1 MTDEEFSKEYLKSF
15 EKGRRLLHKH
25 LAEMPEEERQFNRE
39 FNKLIND
46 YQKKY
51 PEGLPF
57 QMPYTFEELKE
68 AYETDR
74 PLHTWEKFKG
84 WYTPDPEDWVL

>member
-1 MTDEEFSKEYLKSF
+1 MMTLEKLEEFRKKLKERQSK
-15 EKGRRLLHKH
+15 
-25 LAEMPEEERQFNRE
+25 MPEEERRRNIE
-39 FNKLIND
+39 FLELID
-46 YQKKY
+46 KYEQRY

-74 PLHTWEKFKG
+74 PFHTWEKYKG
-84 WYTPDPEDWVL
+84 WYAPIPDDWVL

>member
-1 MTDEEFSKEYLKSF
+1 MIDEEYLKSF
-15 EKGRRLLHKH
+15 EKGRRMLHER
-25 LAEMPEEERQFNRE
+25 LAKMPEEERRRNAE
-39 FNKLIND
+39 FLELIND

-68 AYETDR
+68 AMEQDR
-74 PLHTWEKFKG
+74 PFHTWEKYKG
-84 WYTPDPEDWVL
+84 WYDPIPDDWVL

>member
-1 MTDEEFSKEYLKSF
+1 MMTLEKLEEFRKKLKERQAK
-15 EKGRRLLHKH
+15 
-25 LAEMPEEERQFNRE
+25 MPEEERRRNRE
-39 FNKLIND
+39 FTRLIND

-74 PLHTWEKFKG
+74 PFRTWEKYKG
-84 WYTPDPEDWVL
+84 WYDPIPDNWVL